1 MWGLISGVEKTSPR
15 TELPLVMDHP
25 TSHNAALIVGDYK
38 LLLGTIGL
46 AYLFSA
52 TPLSNAH
59 VCPLCIKTCCCVH
72 TSDVW
77 NRYWQ
82 GNAFPNGTD
91 CAHGTPDNEC
101 DAPYKGSFLSADCGD
116 IVSLEGGCL
125 YNIRKDAHVSLLIC
139 TQARSYNPNILRYA
153 K

>member
-72 TSDVW
+72 TSDGEL
-77 NRYWQ
+77 Y
-82 GNAFPNGTD
+82 GTGTGKEMRFQTGLTVRM
-91 CAHGTPDNEC
+91 AHLTTSATRRTK
-101 DAPYKGSFLSADCGD
+101 APFSQRTVATLF
-116 IVSLEGGCL
+116 
-125 YNIRKDAHVSLLIC
+125 R
-139 TQARSYNPNILRYA
+139 
-153 K
+153 